1 MHEAQSARVRGGKRL
16 SGQEVAA
23 GCSGA
28 DGRENVRAD
37 RRGDEADPYLRDRE
51 HRLFGGDRDITR
63 CHQPDARGVG
73 RAIDL
78 GYGRL
83 WQLIER
89 AQHRADR
96 FCARQ
101 ILCFTTNRHA
111 AHPVEIGAGRK
122 RDVTAGENNDAR
134 FAVCAKRLERVGQR
148 TDHSVVDRIAH
159 PRPVDRDGG
168 NAARVLGDDNRG
180 FAHLSASAIADSQRM
195 EFSRL
200 HYFLQL
206 ANRHEAALKLV
217 LCETRIQTRG
227 LRLGLR
233 RCPGSRVGRSPMSHN
248 RHGHRM

>member
-37 RRGDEADPYLRDRE
+37 GRGDEADPHLRDRE
-51 HRLFGGDRDITR
+51 HRLFGGDRDIAR
-63 CHQPDARGVG
+63 CDQPDARGVG
-73 RAIDL
+73 RAIDP

-180 FAHLSASAIADSQRM
+180 LAHLSASAIAGSQRV
-195 EFSRL
+195 EFARL
-200 HYFLQL
+200 HYFSPF
-206 ANRHEAALKLV
+206 ANRYEAALKLV
-217 LCETRIQTRG
+217 LCETRIQT
-227 LRLGLR
+227 
-233 RCPGSRVGRSPMSHN
+233 
-248 RHGHRM
+248 